1 MPLCPQITN
10 TPVTVTQTADFTV
23 SSVLPVVPATTTQ
36 VNSAQ
41 ATATAALA
49 DAAIAYNAAIG
60 SLQPSAST
68 IVNASNQMTA
78 IAANGITVYSGASST
93 SGARVVLNSLGL
105 AGYNSGGSPTF
116 SINAT
121 TGAAVFSGSVTG
133 SAITGSTLNI
143 NGNAIIDASGF
154 LTASG
159 ATVTGTINATSGY
172 IGSPSTGW
180 NFSASGYFYNSGSTT
195 ILYPTATPG
204 GNASTY
210 SIFTDRGVY
219 AERIYS
225 TGTQA
230 SSIFS
235 LGGLSVNGQ
244 VSGAAGSFVVNSSGN
259 MTTVGSITASGAIT
273 TSSNISTSGS
283 GTITA
288 AGQLNANGELY
299 ASQAV
304 SAGTITASPNC
315 YITTGGLIRKTSWVP
330 SSSERYKNSI
340 TDISNVSE
348 IDPKL
353 LLQLPVRAFKFN
365 DGIEHAKGDRED
377 VMVPGFIAEEVD
389 AIYPVAAQYVD
400 GEIETWHD
408 RYIVPSLLALIQ
420 DQEKRIT
427 ALEAQLTTN
436 S

>member
-23 SSVLPVVPATTTQ
+23 SSVVPVVPATTTQ
-36 VNSAQ
+36 VNTAQ
-41 ATATAALA
+41 ATATQALA
-49 DAAIAYNAAIG
+49 DAAVAYSAAVG

-154 LTASG
+154 LTATG
-159 ATVTGTINATSGY
+159 ATVTGTINASSGY

-180 NFSASGYFYNSGSTT
+180 NFSSSGFFYNSGSTT
-195 ILYPTATPG
+195 ILYPTASPG

-244 VSGAAGSFVVNSSGN
+244 VSGGAGAFVVNSSGN
-259 MTTVGSITASGAIT
+259 MTTVGSITATGAIT

-283 GTITA
+283 GTVTA
-288 AGQLNANGELY
+288 AGQLSANGELY

-304 SAGTITASPNC
+304 TASTTAATNC
-315 YITTGGLIRKTSWVP
+315 YITTGGLIRKTSTT
-330 SSSERYKNSI
+330 SSARYKENI
-340 TDISNVSE
+340 TDLTSVPE
-348 IDPKL
+348 LDPKAL
-353 LLQLPVRAFKFN
+353 LNLPVRAFTYKEGHISEN
-365 DGIEHAKGDRED
+365 DDRCGQ
-377 VMVPGFIAEEVD
+377 MLPGFIAEEMD
-389 AIYPVAAQYVD
+389 SIYPIAVD
-400 GEIETWHD
+400 YENGVETWNSF
-408 RYIVPSLLALIQ
+408 YIIPGLLALIQ
-420 DQEKRIT
+420 DLYKEVQTLKGV
-427 ALEAQLTTN
+427 
-436 S
+436 